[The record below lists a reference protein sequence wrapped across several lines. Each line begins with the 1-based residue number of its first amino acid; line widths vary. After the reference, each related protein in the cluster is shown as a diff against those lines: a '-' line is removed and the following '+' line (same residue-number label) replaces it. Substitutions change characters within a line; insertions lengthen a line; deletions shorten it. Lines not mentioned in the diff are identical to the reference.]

1 MTFYRKAKLYKCAIH
16 FRYVNSNKKNC
27 FSLLINKFKKSEEKI
42 LQLINANKL
51 CVGSVCCY
59 SFVCIFNCLMII
71 EFYVVA
77 ALPYKDE
84 SDNQKQKSN
93 INEILK
99 CFGIFSI
106 LNLHIYDFH

>member
-1 MTFYRKAKLYKCAIH
+1 
-16 FRYVNSNKKNC
+16 
-27 FSLLINKFKKSEEKI
+27 
-42 LQLINANKL
+42 
-51 CVGSVCCY
+51 
-59 SFVCIFNCLMII
+59 MII